1 MYKST
6 LLGPDTPQPVVTTS
20 RPVTTTFRQSTT
32 TPPNLLIGPVNPSEQ
47 NTNGDRIP
55 FTTGKDTSKDTADYY
70 DNMEDYYDDIIDYV
84 FELPDRGI
92 ADKFISDFY
101 SEEDR
106 NSDSGSDE
114 LSRSRQRQKI
124 RIPAPRPILT
134 PQDLDDKLRP
144 TDVRPNPLNLNSF
157 PSALRRAANI
167 PNSELNPGD
176 DLAVGGSEIR
186 EVVDSLKDLIQLLN
200 STDQGRNRLKRIK
213 QKLFP
218 IKNQHNKHAMMN
230 MYNPSRQKTK
240 SKPNRVVDI
249 LLDDLQVLALA
260 ADNKPKTN
268 VNLVQD
274 LKLPTGGTIPPHL
287 IPLGPD
293 GNPLINPDG
302 SLIKTSDY
310 NMYKNKLTELF
321 PYLDSNTTTL
331 IRNVNDQNTTTTT
344 EAVVIEDDEESSD
357 KDPITAMID
366 TIHDLPMET
375 RQHMMANMMFAIP
388 MAALSMVAAGV
399 PQLAIAPLALV
410 IPGFFFAAFTET
422 GDGTAAT
429 RNGHGHHGHH
439 GHHGQEGDAASDDHH
454 NRHGISGLIAG
465 VRDFYQNGLD
475 TDTLHINTR
484 PRTKRSI
491 DTKKS
496 LNLKDSRNIY
506 LRGDK
511 YLDFELNKFLTYLI
525 TKFKAFIESKQIN
538 ENLLL

>member
-1 MYKST
+1 MA
-6 LLGPDTPQPVVTTS
+6 TTT
-20 RPVTTTFRQSTT
+20 RPVTTTFRQTTT
-32 TPPNLLIGPVNPSEQ
+32 TPSKLLIGPVNPSVQ

-55 FTTGKDTSKDTADYY
+55 FTTNKDASNDTSDYY

-92 ADKFISDFY
+92 ADKFVSDFY

-106 NSDSGSDE
+106 NSESATRRSSSEE
-114 LSRSRQRQKI
+114 LSPSRQRQKI
-124 RIPAPRPILT
+124 RVPAPRPILT
-134 PQDLDDKLRP
+134 PQDLEDKLRP
-144 TDVRPNPLNLNSF
+144 TDIRPNPLNLNSF

-200 STDQGRNRLKRIK
+200 STDQGRNKLKRIK

-240 SKPNRVVDI
+240 SKPSKVVDI

-268 VNLVQD
+268 VNLIQD
-274 LKLPTGGTIPPHL
+274 LKLPPGGTIPPHL

-293 GNPLINPDG
+293 GNPLIKPDG

-310 NMYKNKLTELF
+310 DMYKNKLTELF
-321 PYLDSNTTTL
+321 PYLDSNTTAL
-331 IRNVNDQNTTTTT
+331 IRNVNDQKTTTSKST
-344 EAVVIEDDEESSD
+344 EAVVIEDDKETVD
-357 KDPITAMID
+357 KDPISAMID

-375 RQHMMANMMFAIP
+375 RQHMMANMMFAVP

-399 PQLAIAPLALV
+399 PQLAIAPLALL

-439 GHHGQEGDAASDDHH
+439 GHHGQDGDTDSDGHPT
-454 NRHGISGLIAG
+454 RHGISGLIAG

-475 TDTLHINTR
+475 TDTLHIRTR

-491 DTKKS
+491 DAKNS
-496 LNLKDSRNIY
+496 LNFKNSTRNE
-506 LRGDK
+506 R
-511 YLDFELNKFLTYLI
+511 YLDFELSKLLTYLF
-525 TKFKAFIESKQIN
+525 TKFTAFIEFNNKKVN
-538 ENLLL
+538 